1 MMFQNMNN
9 QMMGMSNQMM
19 GMNNPMMGMNNQMN
33 DDITRRIKT
42 IVEPYEKKIKELEEQ
57 IRQKD
62 FEIAV
67 LKEKCYQ
74 AEKNN
79 INNNFQGIN
88 PFQIPMGMNNIDIG
102 LGMPPMVNMN
112 NNNEYSDIITLIF
125 RGINDIKIIQK
136 CFIDDE
142 FGFVQKKILKKIND
156 PSDIKFIFN
165 AKNTIPNLT
174 VSELGMTDNANIF
187 MVKVKISNNN
197 SNTSN
202 ISLKSQESSSFKI
215 RIMFKTSQG
224 VLLNIPFDNEISVG
238 SALQKYLIRV
248 NREDLIKSNQE
259 KIVFIYNASKL
270 SINDNRRLKDIILG
284 DQATIM
290 VNDISN
296 LIGAN
301 TEL

>member
-33 DDITRRIKT
+33 DDITTRIKT

-57 IRQKD
+57 IRKKD

-79 INNNFQGIN
+79 LNNNFQGIN
-88 PFQIPMGMNNIDIG
+88 PFQIPMGMNNMDIG

-125 RGINDIKIIQK
+125 IGMNDIKITQK

-142 FGFVQKKILKKIND
+142 FGFVQKKILKKINN
-156 PSDIKFIFN
+156 PSNIQLKFIFN

-174 VSELGMTDNANIF
+174 VSELGMTNNAHIF
-187 MVKVKISNNN
+187 IVMASHNN

-224 VLLNIPFDNEISVG
+224 SLLNIPFDNEISIG
-238 SALQKYLIRV
+238 SAFQKYLIRV

-259 KIVFIYNASKL
+259 KIVSIYNTSKL
-270 SINDNRRLKDIILG
+270 SINDKRLFKDI
-284 DQATIM
+284 Q
-290 VNDISN
+290 
-296 LIGAN
+296 
-301 TEL
+301 

>member
-1 MMFQNMNN
+1 MFQNMNN

-33 DDITRRIKT
+33 DDITTRIKT

-79 INNNFQGIN
+79 LNNNFQGIN
-88 PFQIPMGMNNIDIG
+88 PLQIPMEMNNMDIG

-125 RGINDIKIIQK
+125 KGMNDIKIMQK

-142 FGFVQKKILKKIND
+142 FGFVQKKILKKINN
-156 PSDIKFIFN
+156 PSNIQLKFIFN

-174 VSELGMTDNANIF
+174 VSELGMTNNAHIF
-187 MVKVKISNNN
+187 IVMASHNT

-224 VLLNIPFDNEISVG
+224 SLLNIPFDNEISIG

>member
-1 MMFQNMNN
+1 MNN

-33 DDITRRIKT
+33 DDITTRIKT
-42 IVEPYEKKIKELEEQ
+42 IVDPYEKKIKELEEQ

-79 INNNFQGIN
+79 LNNNFQGIN
-88 PFQIPMGMNNIDIG
+88 PLQIPMGMNNMDIG

-142 FGFVQKKILKKIND
+142 FGFVQKKILKKINN
-156 PSDIKFIFN
+156 PSNIQLKFVFN

-174 VSELGMTDNANIF
+174 VSELGMTNNAHIF
-187 MVKVKISNNN
+187 IVMASHNT

-270 SINDNRRLKDIILG
+270 SINDKRLLKDIIVG
-284 DQATIM
+284 DHAIII
-290 VNDISN
+290 VNDVNN

-301 TEL
+301 SEL

>member
-1 MMFQNMNN
+1 
-9 QMMGMSNQMM
+9 
-19 GMNNPMMGMNNQMN
+19 
-33 DDITRRIKT
+33 
-42 IVEPYEKKIKELEEQ
+42 
-57 IRQKD
+57 
-62 FEIAV
+62 
-67 LKEKCYQ
+67 
-74 AEKNN
+74 
-79 INNNFQGIN
+79 
-88 PFQIPMGMNNIDIG
+88 
-102 LGMPPMVNMN
+102 
-112 NNNEYSDIITLIF
+112 
-125 RGINDIKIIQK
+125 
-136 CFIDDE
+136 
-142 FGFVQKKILKKIND
+142 
-156 PSDIKFIFN
+156 
-165 AKNTIPNLT
+165 
-174 VSELGMTDNANIF
+174 MTDNANIF

-259 KIVFIYNASKL
+259 KITFIYNASRL

>member
-33 DDITRRIKT
+33 DNITRRIKT

-224 VLLNIPFDNEISVG
+224 ILLNIPFDNEISIG

>member
-1 MMFQNMNN
+1 
-9 QMMGMSNQMM
+9 MM
-19 GMNNPMMGMNNQMN
+19 GMNKPMMGMNNQMN
-33 DDITRRIKT
+33 DDITTRIKT

-88 PFQIPMGMNNIDIG
+88 PLQIPMGMNNMDIG
-102 LGMPPMVNMN
+102 LGMPPMVNIN

-125 RGINDIKIIQK
+125 IGMNDIKIMQK

-142 FGFVQKKILKKIND
+142 FGFVQKKILKKINN
-156 PSDIKFIFN
+156 PSNIQLKFIFN
-165 AKNTIPNLT
+165 SKNTIPNLT
-174 VSELGMTDNANIF
+174 VSELGMTNNAHIF
-187 MVKVKISNNN
+187 IVMASHNN

-215 RIMFKTSQG
+215 RIMFKTSQWI
-224 VLLNIPFDNEISVG
+224 LLNIPFDNEISIG

>member
-1 MMFQNMNN
+1 MFQNMNN

-33 DDITRRIKT
+33 DDITTRIKT

-79 INNNFQGIN
+79 LNNNFQGIN
-88 PFQIPMGMNNIDIG
+88 PLQIPMGMNNMDIG

-125 RGINDIKIIQK
+125 VGMNDIKIMQK

-142 FGFVQKKILKKIND
+142 FGFVQKKILKKINN
-156 PSDIKFIFN
+156 PSNIQLKFIFN

-174 VSELGMTDNANIF
+174 VSELGMTNNAHIF
-187 MVKVKISNNN
+187 IVMASHNT

-270 SINDNRRLKDIILG
+270 SINDKRLLKDIIVG
-284 DQATIM
+284 DNAIIM
-290 VNDISN
+290 VNDVNN

-301 TEL
+301 SEL

>member
-1 MMFQNMNN
+1 
-9 QMMGMSNQMM
+9 
-19 GMNNPMMGMNNQMN
+19 MMGMNNQMN
-33 DDITRRIKT
+33 DDITTRIKT

-79 INNNFQGIN
+79 LNNNFQGIN
-88 PFQIPMGMNNIDIG
+88 PLQIPMGMNNMDIG

-125 RGINDIKIIQK
+125 KGMNDIKIMQK

-142 FGFVQKKILKKIND
+142 FGFVQKKILKKINN
-156 PSDIKFIFN
+156 PSNIQLKFIFN
-165 AKNTIPNLT
+165 AKNIVPKLTI
-174 VSELGMTDNANIF
+174 SELGMTNNSNIF
-187 MVKVKISNNN
+187 MVKKSNNN
-197 SNTSN
+197 SN
-202 ISLKSQESSSFKI
+202 ISVKSQESSLYKI
-215 RIMFKTSQG
+215 RIIFKTSQG
-224 VLLNIPFDNEISVG
+224 IILSIPFDYNTSIG

-248 NREDLIKSNQE
+248 NKEDLIRSNQE
-259 KIVFIYNASKL
+259 KISFIYNASKL
-270 SINDNRRLKDIILG
+270 SLNDNRPLKDIIVG
-284 DQATIM
+284 DQATFII
-290 VNDISN
+290 NDISN

-301 TEL
+301 SEL

>member
-1 MMFQNMNN
+1 MFQNMNN

-142 FGFVQKKILKKIND
+142 FGFVQKKILKKINN

-270 SINDNRRLKDIILG
+270 SINDKRLLKDIIVG
-284 DQATIM
+284 DNAIIM
-290 VNDISN
+290 VNDVNN

-301 TEL
+301 SEL

>member
-1 MMFQNMNN
+1 MQK
-9 QMMGMSNQMM
+9 
-19 GMNNPMMGMNNQMN
+19 
-33 DDITRRIKT
+33 IRI
-42 IVEPYEKKIKELEEQ
+42 
-57 IRQKD
+57 
-62 FEIAV
+62 
-67 LKEKCYQ
+67 
-74 AEKNN
+74 
-79 INNNFQGIN
+79 
-88 PFQIPMGMNNIDIG
+88 
-102 LGMPPMVNMN
+102 
-112 NNNEYSDIITLIF
+112 
-125 RGINDIKIIQK
+125 
-136 CFIDDE
+136 
-142 FGFVQKKILKKIND
+142 
-156 PSDIKFIFN
+156 
-165 AKNTIPNLT
+165 
-174 VSELGMTDNANIF
+174 TDNANIF
-187 MVKVKISNNN
+187 MVKFKISNNN

-270 SINDNRRLKDIILG
+270 SINDNKRLKDIILG
-284 DQATIM
+284 DQATII

>member
-1 MMFQNMNN
+1 
-9 QMMGMSNQMM
+9 MM

-33 DDITRRIKT
+33 DDITTRIKT

-142 FGFVQKKILKKIND
+142 FGFVQKKILKKINN

-187 MVKVKISNNN
+187 MVKVKKSNNN

-224 VLLNIPFDNEISVG
+224 SLLNIPFDNEISIG

-259 KIVFIYNASKL
+259 KITFIYNASRL

>member
-1 MMFQNMNN
+1 MFQNMNN

-142 FGFVQKKILKKIND
+142 FGFVQKKILKKINN

-284 DQATIM
+284 DQATIF

>member
-1 MMFQNMNN
+1 MMFQNMN
-9 QMMGMSNQMM
+9 NQMM

-33 DDITRRIKT
+33 DDITTRIKT

-142 FGFVQKKILKKIND
+142 FGFVQKKILKKINN
-156 PSDIKFIFN
+156 PSNIQLKFIFN

-174 VSELGMTDNANIF
+174 VSELGMTDNAHIF
-187 MVKVKISNNN
+187 IVKKSNNN

-224 VLLNIPFDNEISVG
+224 SLLNIPFDNEISIG

>member
-1 MMFQNMNN
+1 MFQNMNN

-33 DDITRRIKT
+33 DDITTRIKT

-88 PFQIPMGMNNIDIG
+88 PLQIPMGMNNMDIG

-125 RGINDIKIIQK
+125 KGMNDIKIMQK

-142 FGFVQKKILKKIND
+142 FGFVQKKILKKINN
-156 PSDIKFIFN
+156 PSNIQLKFIFN

-174 VSELGMTDNANIF
+174 VSELGMTNNAHIF
-187 MVKVKISNNN
+187 IVMASHNT

-270 SINDNRRLKDIILG
+270 SINDKRLFKDIIVG
-284 DQATIM
+284 DHAIII
-290 VNDISN
+290 VNDVNN
-296 LIGAN
+296 LIGEN
-301 TEL
+301 SEL